1 MRSRILT
8 LLVDIQ
14 ATTKP
19 KMTGEGG
26 LFFIQDPTSIPP
38 IPRPLICISIA
49 LQGLS
54 LVGDMVWYVTESAP
68 ISFDLSFSLFSVPN
82 VDKIHHTYEL
92 RFARLAAMQFGSHFF
107 LTSMLVFLVFS
118 INT

>member
-1 MRSRILT
+1 MRSRILA
-8 LLVDIQ
+8 LLVNIQ

-26 LFFIQDPTSIPP
+26 LFFIQDPTSVPP

-68 ISFDLSFSLFSVPN
+68 ISFDLSFSLLSVPN
-82 VDKIHHTYEL
+82 VGRL
-92 RFARLAAMQFGSHFF
+92 RSLATLRGCPGNVLWRSG
-107 LTSMLVFLVFS
+107 LG
-118 INT
+118 

>member
-1 MRSRILT
+1 MRSRILA
-8 LLVDIQ
+8 LLVNIQ

-26 LFFIQDPTSIPP
+26 LFFIQDPTSVPP

-68 ISFDLSFSLFSVPN
+68 ISFDLSFLGR
-82 VDKIHHTYEL
+82 L
-92 RFARLAAMQFGSHFF
+92 RRLATLRGIKED
-107 LTSMLVFLVFS
+107 LS
-118 INT
+118 ISDEG